1 MNSAILINWEQLS
14 LGVGDELN
22 PADEEMKDLFR
33 LFVDDAGRR
42 LGALCATGAP
52 FDRTF
57 IAKEAHK
64 IRGAASSF
72 GFEQMAGMLRDVEMQ
87 APTAPQAQLEGFLRD
102 AHALFEQSVREVRDR
117 YPGLTAS

>member
-1 MNSAILINWEQLS
+1 MNSAMLINWEQLS
-14 LGVGDELN
+14 LVVGDELS

-42 LGALCATGAP
+42 LDTLCSGANP

-72 GFEQMAGMLRDVEMQ
+72 GFEQMAGLLKDVEMQ
-87 APTAPQAQLEGFLRD
+87 AQTVAQAQLEGLVRE
-102 AHALFEQSVREVRDR
+102 ARSLFEQSVREVRDR
-117 YPGLTAS
+117 YPGLTAT